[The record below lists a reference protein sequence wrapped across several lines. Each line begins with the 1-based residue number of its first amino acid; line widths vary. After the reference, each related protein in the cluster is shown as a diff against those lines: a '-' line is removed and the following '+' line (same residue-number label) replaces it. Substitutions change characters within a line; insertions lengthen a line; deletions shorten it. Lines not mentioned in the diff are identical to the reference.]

1 MPPPSDP
8 PSATATPPQPTHPVA
23 EWTVTDAALEFRWTL
38 LPDVDAYRLQ
48 IAASESFETI
58 YYDEGVDGPTV
69 VEFAE
74 VLPDD
79 AVTVAWRVRA
89 EGDEDTPWSAPAV
102 FAVSDEDPDDE
113 AEFLVDAPPVPVRP
127 IQGDAVN
134 PEGATL
140 TWDGVPEASGYRVQV
155 SNAESFEDPLVDLT
169 LGHTPHLTLYDP
181 LSTADG
187 TLFWR
192 VRALFPNGTE
202 GPWSETVQF
211 DAASVP
217 AAEAELAAEGDE
229 PAGEAPSVKRSPVA
243 AGPARRSHTSNT
255 MVLTFIS
262 VLLVSF
268 LLTIVLIM
276 WAV

>member
-1 MPPPSDP
+1 MPPPSDQ
-8 PSATATPPQPTHPVA
+8 PSASVTTPQPTHPVA
-23 EWTVTDAALEFRWTL
+23 EWTVTDEALEFRWTL

-58 YYDEGVDGPTV
+58 YHDKVVDGPTV
-69 VEFAE
+69 VELAD

-79 AVTVAWRVRA
+79 VVAAVWRVRA
-89 EGDEDTPWSAPAV
+89 EGDEETPWSTPAA

-127 IQGDAVN
+127 IQGDAVD

-155 SNAESFEDPLVDLT
+155 SDADSFEEPSVDLT
-169 LGHTPHLTLYDP
+169 LGHTPHLTLHEH

-229 PAGEAPSVKRSPVA
+229 PAGEAPSLKQSPVA
-243 AGPARRSHTSNT
+243 AGPARRSYTSDT
-255 MVLTFIS
+255 MAFTFIA

-268 LLTIVLIM
+268 FLTIVLIM